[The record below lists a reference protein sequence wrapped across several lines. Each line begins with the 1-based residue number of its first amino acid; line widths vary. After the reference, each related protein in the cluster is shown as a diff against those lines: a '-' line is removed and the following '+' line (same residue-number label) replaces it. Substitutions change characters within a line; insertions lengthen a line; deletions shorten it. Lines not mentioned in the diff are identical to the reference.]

1 MGLQDISTRR
11 SLLSYAKV
19 QKVVSGLI
27 RNRGAFFNTK
37 RIAALKHLNVGC
49 GLHPE
54 PALVNLDY
62 HWVPGVDVCW
72 DLRRPRM
79 PFPDGRFTGIFTE
92 HCIDGLPPSYF
103 KPLLREMHRLL
114 APGGTL
120 RMSTTDGGL
129 YCDLYQ
135 RRKTDPTVEIPYAK
149 DRGEVTAMESLNR
162 TMRHICH
169 TFVFDEETLGRYL
182 REAGFR
188 EVQRRGFREG
198 RDPVLLVDRPERR
211 IESLYMEAVK

>member
-1 MGLQDISTRR
+1 MGLKDISADR

-19 QKVVSGLI
+19 QKAISSVI
-27 RNRGAFFNTK
+27 RGHRPFFNSK
-37 RIAALKHLNVGC
+37 RIAPLKHLNVGC

-72 DLRRPRM
+72 DLTRPHL
-79 PFPDGRFTGIFTE
+79 PFPDARFDGIFTE
-92 HCIDGLPPSYF
+92 HCIDGLPHRYF
-103 KPLLREMHRLL
+103 MPVLRDLHRVLK
-114 APGGTL
+114 PGGTL

-135 RRKTDPTVEIPYAK
+135 QRKTDPAVRIPYAEEL
-149 DRGEVTAMESLNR
+149 GETTAMMSLNR
-162 TMRHICH
+162 VMRHICH
-169 TFVFDEETLGRYL
+169 TFVFDEGTLALRL

-188 EVQRRGFREG
+188 EVRRCAYHEG
-198 RDPVLLVDRPERR
+198 RDPALLVDRPERR
-211 IESLYMEAVK
+211 SESLYMEAVR